1 MYWLYVTMYI
11 CKIMASFNFHHDPS
25 LEIPLVSGNAFSGV
39 VIPNYQCHHRNPGF
53 LVRCCNSLPSR
64 AIRKLEIIMIDMVNV
79 LYSISGLGLAV
90 HMHMAVSDVTHHP
103 AHRMCPWC
111 ACHIKDGKLRNL
123 LPCLV
128 LWATSIG
135 PSLALHVT
143 QGLPCCHGVSNGSL
157 MASHENSCIARFASQ
172 GVPRRWLW
180 AVSELLV
187 HVEHHSNTKTSWKLQ
202 LERDKMVSSESGSI
216 ARFAGKGASEL
227 RVWVVGGMLVHTEH
241 CSNIKTCQK

>member
-1 MYWLYVTMYI
+1 MRCVAYRILGDGEEWASRGNGVHREEPVWHRKSAGGCLRGPHIPAPHLWEIARSPEYI
-11 CKIMASFNFHHDPS
+11 HH
-25 LEIPLVSGNAFSGV
+25 G
-39 VIPNYQCHHRNPGF
+39 NPGF
-53 LVRCCNSLPSR
+53 LVRRCNSLPSR

-79 LYSISGLGLAV
+79 LYSISGLGSAV

-135 PSLALHVT
+135 PSLASHVT

-172 GVPRRWLW
+172 GVPRR
-180 AVSELLV
+180 
-187 HVEHHSNTKTSWKLQ
+187 
-202 LERDKMVSSESGSI
+202 
-216 ARFAGKGASEL
+216 
-227 RVWVVGGMLVHTEH
+227 
-241 CSNIKTCQK
+241 